1 MSFFKKIFGG
11 KESNNLPRFD
21 DEPNVKFGRYSD
33 SFKNETQVEKWR
45 VALDLFKK
53 KDYVDAYRHF
63 FSYLRDEDANN
74 VKITE
79 ENNALHFEVLQ
90 GSKKISGTCDSKH
103 VQAEVKVVK
112 SNKLNVAFMR
122 KLMEKNYNL
131 KYSRFALA
139 EDDTVYMKF
148 STTAEA
154 GSPEKL
160 YYALK
165 EVAIQADKL
174 DDLLI
179 NEFSTLEPVDNTH
192 ILPLSKEESATK
204 IKWLRKY
211 IHASKSII
219 DNIGI
224 SKNEGDKAYIMLA
237 LVFKLDYLISPEG
250 KVMDLLEKAQTAY
263 FRQMDNKS
271 PQEKIE
277 EMMESFDEIIE
288 MSDDQ
293 LKEELYVTTSTFGLG
308 TPTGHNII
316 SDMIENTGK
325 NLKGAIDNRNYDIA
339 KAIAEYISG
348 YSLFFYGMQKPTKRF
363 FEFLMKILNYEFY
376 QELGFQKN
384 YFEGGELNKSVIKK
398 RIAEINESFKVE
410 FPNIAINAANFNYE
424 SRAHFAYSFLK
435 EIQKLPYPKN

>member
-11 KESNNLPRFD
+11 KESSRFPGLEN
-21 DEPNVKFGRYSD
+21 EPDVKFGRYSD
-33 SFKNETQVEKWR
+33 SFKNEEQVEKWR
-45 VALDLFKK
+45 IALEQFKQK
-53 KDYVDAYRHF
+53 EYVNAYRHF
-63 FSYLRDEDANN
+63 FSYLRDDDANN
-74 VKITE
+74 VKISD
-79 ENNALHFEVLQ
+79 ENEVLNFEVFQ
-90 GSKKISGTCDSKH
+90 GSKKISGTADSKH
-103 VQAEVKVVK
+103 VHAEVKVVK

-139 EDDTVYMKF
+139 EDDTVFMKF

-179 NEFSTLEPVDNTH
+179 NEFSMLEAIDNTH
-192 ILPLSKEESATK
+192 IIPLSDEEAATK

-211 IHASKSII
+211 ITESKTII
-219 DNIGI
+219 DSIGI
-224 SKNEGDKAYIMLA
+224 SKSEGDKAYIILA

-263 FRQMDNKS
+263 YRQMDNKS
-271 PQEKIE
+271 SQEKIE

-288 MSDDQ
+288 MTDEQ
-293 LKEELYVTTSTFGLG
+293 MKGELYKTTSTFGLG

-316 SDMIENTGK
+316 SDMIENTSK
-325 NLKGAIDNRNYDIA
+325 NLKAAIEGRNYNVA
-339 KAIAEYISG
+339 KAIAEYVSG

-363 FEFLMKILNYEFY
+363 FQFLMKILNYEFY
-376 QELGFQKN
+376 QELGFQRN
-384 YFEGGELNKSVIKK
+384 YFEDSSLNKSTIKK
-398 RIAEINESFKVE
+398 RIAEINDSF
-410 FPNIAINAANFNYE
+410 
-424 SRAHFAYSFLK
+424 
-435 EIQKLPYPKN
+435 

>member
-11 KESNNLPRFD
+11 KESSRFPD
-21 DEPNVKFGRYSD
+21 LGNEPDVKFGRYSD
-33 SFKNETQVEKWR
+33 SFKNEEQVEKWR
-45 VALDLFKK
+45 IALDQFKQK
-53 KDYVDAYRHF
+53 EYVSAYRHF
-63 FSYLRDEDANN
+63 FSYLRDDAANN
-74 VKITE
+74 VKITD
-79 ENNALHFEVLQ
+79 ENEGLHFEVLQ
-90 GSKKISGTCDSKH
+90 GSKKISGTADSKH
-103 VQAEVKVVK
+103 IHAEVKVVK

-139 EDDTVYMKF
+139 DDNTVYMKF

-179 NEFSTLEPVDNTH
+179 NEFSTLEAIDNTH
-192 ILPLSKEESATK
+192 IIPLSDEEAATK

-211 IHASKSII
+211 ITDSKAII
-219 DNIGI
+219 ENIGI
-224 SKNEGDKAYIMLA
+224 SKNEGDKAYITLA
-237 LVFKLDYLISPEG
+237 LVFKLDYLITPEG

-263 FRQMDNKS
+263 YRQMDNKS

-288 MSDDQ
+288 MTDEQ
-293 LKEELYVTTSTFGLG
+293 LKGELYQTTSTFGLG

-316 SDMIENTGK
+316 SDMIENTSK
-325 NLKGAIDNRNYDIA
+325 NLKAAIEGRNYNVA
-339 KAIAEYISG
+339 KAIAEYVSG

-376 QELGFQKN
+376 QELGFQRN
-384 YFEGGELNKSVIKK
+384 YLEDGNLNKSAIKK
-398 RIAEINESFKVE
+398 RIAEINDSFKVE
-410 FPNIAINAANFNYE
+410 FPNIALNE
-424 SRAHFAYSFLK
+424 TRL
-435 EIQKLPYPKN
+435 